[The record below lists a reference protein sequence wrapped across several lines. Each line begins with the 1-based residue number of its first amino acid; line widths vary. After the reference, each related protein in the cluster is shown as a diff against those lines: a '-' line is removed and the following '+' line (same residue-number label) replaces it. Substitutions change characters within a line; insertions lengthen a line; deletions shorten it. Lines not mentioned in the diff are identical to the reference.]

1 MIPMRLVCIPLKCV
15 EKQACSGYEVNK
27 MYLGVHLIEHQ
38 STFALR
44 IFEEGKRDVPVREGT
59 W

>member
-1 MIPMRLVCIPLKCV
+1 MIPMRLVRIPLKRV
-15 EKQACSGYEVNK
+15 EKLACSGYEVNK
-27 MYLGVHLIEHQ
+27 MYFGVHLIEHQ